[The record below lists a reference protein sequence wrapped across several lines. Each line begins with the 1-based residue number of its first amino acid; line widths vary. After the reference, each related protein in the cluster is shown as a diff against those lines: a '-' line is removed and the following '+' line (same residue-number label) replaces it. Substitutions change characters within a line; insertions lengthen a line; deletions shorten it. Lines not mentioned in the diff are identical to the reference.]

1 MGEANRRA
9 IAQGF
14 DDAEHR
20 RLHLSVEAMQRE
32 QARRSRNVDNISAA
46 QAAMAVVSGVMAAVM
61 GGNAKRYDRK
71 ADEAVTG
78 KYHQELIAKRAMSVE
93 ELQSQADACAEMD
106 MSNEPAMRLSS
117 SYSASEEYAKEIAA
131 SGNGRLIIEEMSKAE
146 FEVRYPDHEPLVV
159 YDAPTNGN
167 VSIEPGVVYTVATE
181 PLTTKKIC
189 AGEYE
194 VTRNRDGAKYRIST
208 LSKGKWD
215 LRGLDDSM
223 SSVHKTLAAAKA
235 AIPA

>member
-20 RLHLSVEAMQRE
+20 RLHLSVEEMRKEITRNSDAAARVRHYKVQDNVETVYGKASDLIECQRKI
-32 QARRSRNVDNISAA
+32 NDTHYVDEPLDTGYK
-46 QAAMAVVSGVMAAVM
+46 V
-61 GGNAKRYDRK
+61 
-71 ADEAVTG
+71 ADENWPYIPDEA
-78 KYHQELIAKRAMSVE
+78 HLIE
-93 ELQSQADACAEMD
+93 D
-106 MSNEPAMRLSS
+106 EPAMRLSS

-146 FEVRYPDHEPLVV
+146 FEARYPE
-159 YDAPTNGN
+159 TSN
-167 VSIEPGVVYTVATE
+167 SVAITKAEYVAEYETE
-181 PLTTKKIC
+181 PLTSKKIC

-194 VTRNRDGAKYRIST
+194 VTRNRDGKVFRIYKSIENVWRLEFDS
-208 LSKGKWD
+208 LSI
-215 LRGLDDSM
+215 S
-223 SSVHKTLAAAKA
+223 HKTLAAAKA